1 MKILIYLLF
10 VNHCS
15 ITCDMPARR
24 PARKPGLIQRMV
36 DDRLRYIFFKKS
48 VKTWAGELSQLYW
61 VGDIFHFFKKMSSH
75 RFCAKYRNWTEE
87 DWSRCLFSDES
98 TFRVLPPMGARWV
111 RRVRGESRFLSKYL
125 GKRLRV
131 TEGVAVWGCF
141 SQRGGKG
148 NLFFLDA
155 KETLRQDRYLQ
166 ILESEVLP
174 TMAAHGSESYLQD
187 KVS

>member
-1 MKILIYLLF
+1 
-10 VNHCS
+10 
-15 ITCDMPARR
+15 
-24 PARKPGLIQRMV
+24 
-36 DDRLRYIFFKKS
+36 
-48 VKTWAGELSQLYW
+48 
-61 VGDIFHFFKKMSSH
+61 MSSH

-141 SQRGGKG
+141 SQQGGKG

-166 ILESEVLP
+166 ILEGEVLP

>member
-1 MKILIYLLF
+1 
-10 VNHCS
+10 
-15 ITCDMPARR
+15 
-24 PARKPGLIQRMV
+24 
-36 DDRLRYIFFKKS
+36 
-48 VKTWAGELSQLYW
+48 
-61 VGDIFHFFKKMSSH
+61 MSSH
-75 RFCAKYRNWTEE
+75 RFCAKYRDWTEE

-111 RRVRGESRFLSKYL
+111 RRVRGESRFLFKYL

-148 NLFFLDA
+148 NLVFLDA

-166 ILESEVLP
+166 ILEGEVIP